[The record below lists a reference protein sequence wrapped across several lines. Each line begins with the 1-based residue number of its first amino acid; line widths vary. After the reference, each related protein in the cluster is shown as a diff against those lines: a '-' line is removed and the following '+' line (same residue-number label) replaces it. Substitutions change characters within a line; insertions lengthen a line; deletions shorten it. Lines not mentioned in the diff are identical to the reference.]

1 MEKFKK
7 SFRLFLIPLLTVSM
21 AVLSFPALPSAA
33 AERYVPLTITPEMY
47 QGMLNS
53 GDLTARVFLSFS
65 NSGDSVVLYDL
76 STGSSAILSSD
87 VSFNLGSSTTDSSSQ
102 FDSNYYYL
110 YTPTAVMLNHMSG
123 YINYLYSIVL
133 PFDLYV
139 GSEASSFR
147 TLFPFPSPENV
158 GTAQLTV
165 QLYDGSNVVSQS
177 SINTTASPTYW
188 RSNSFTGSV
197 HSSYSYLPSGW
208 TYDTSSTGVR
218 FGLIQRN
225 SQLSV
230 SSGYVHFDKI
240 SISVNQSGTDSDVS
254 TDYFLSPLGFGLGF
268 ANFYVRQSDEEA
280 ILEYL
285 DIISSPTPTAAQVQR
300 LNDLRQR
307 FNSVQS
313 DLDESAEVLNVEIP
327 DDLPGVDTLPDE
339 VVEGLSQV
347 SEYVVSPI
355 LNNPTIIILVSSV
368 FVFTIIKLLLFG
380 SGPS

>member
-1 MEKFKK
+1 MEKFKR

-33 AERYVPLTITPEMY
+33 AERYVPVTITPEMY
-47 QGMLNS
+47 QGMLTS
-53 GDLTARVFLSFS
+53 GDLTAQIFLSRS
-65 NSGDSVVLYDL
+65 NSSDSFILFDL
-76 STGSSAILSSD
+76 SSAQSVTLNQD
-87 VSFNLGSSTTDSSSQ
+87 ANFNLGGSTSISTQ
-102 FDSNYYYL
+102 FDSNYFYIYS
-110 YTPTAVMLNHMSG
+110 TSAVMLNQMSG
-123 YINYLYSIVL
+123 YLNYTYSIIL
-133 PFDLYV
+133 PFDLYIGTEV
-139 GSEASSFR
+139 SSFR

-158 GTAQLTV
+158 GTAQLTI
-165 QLYDGSNVVSQS
+165 QLYDGSNVVAQS

-188 RSNSFTGSV
+188 RSNSFTAAV
-197 HSSYSYLPSGW
+197 HSSHSYLPSGW

-230 SSGYVHFDKI
+230 SSGYVHFDNI
-240 SISVNQSGTDSDVS
+240 SISVNQSGTDSDAS

-268 ANFYVRQSDEEA
+268 AEFFVRQSDEEA

-285 DIISSPTPTAAQVQR
+285 DIISSPTPTAAQAQR
-300 LNDLRQR
+300 LNQLRQS
-307 FNSVQS
+307 FNNVQA
-313 DLDESAEVLNVEIP
+313 DLYESAEVLNVEIP
-327 DDLPGVDTLPDE
+327 DDLPSVDSLPEE
-339 VVEGLSQV
+339 VIEGLSQV